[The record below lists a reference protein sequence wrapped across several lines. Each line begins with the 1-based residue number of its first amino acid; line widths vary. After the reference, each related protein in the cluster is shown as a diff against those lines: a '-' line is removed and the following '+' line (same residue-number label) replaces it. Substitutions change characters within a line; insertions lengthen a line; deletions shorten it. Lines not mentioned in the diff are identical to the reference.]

1 LKSRFR
7 VKTEVHVRFTDVD
20 KMGHVNNAL
29 YLTYFEEARVAYFK
43 KLKGL
48 DLRVMDGTSTL
59 GFIVAE
65 IGVKFLAPAF
75 LDETLVV
82 SIRVA
87 EFRTKAFRF
96 EYEIRNRKTR
106 KLLAT
111 GYSVQVM
118 YNYRKKRPFEIP
130 PPLRREIE
138 AIEEWKAKK

>member
-1 LKSRFR
+1 
-7 VKTEVHVRFTDVD
+7 
-20 KMGHVNNAL
+20 MGHVNNAVF
-29 YLTYFEEARVAYFK
+29 LTYFEEARVAYFK

-48 DLRVMDGTSTL
+48 DLRSMDGTSAL

-87 EFRTKAFRF
+87 ELRTKAFRF
-96 EYEIRNRKTR
+96 EYEIRKRKTR

-118 YNYRKKRPFEIP
+118 YNYKKKRPFEIP
-130 PPLRREIE
+130 PSLTREVATIE
-138 AIEEWKAKK
+138 GWKAKK